1 MHDTISRR
9 RDADHPERFW
19 RRLLHRWFVEYN
31 PLYLFS
37 ASLVLGGIILIS
49 RGLAQGSGSGSEI
62 GVAAIAELYAVALIG
77 GAAFLTRIGHRRPA
91 VMLALLTVLYQYDLT
106 LHTETCKSLG
116 AAGVWAAGGW
126 LVLFVAKLHALAWAM
141 KIRLARSAVATLT
154 LGALG
159 LAVLPHWLH
168 GTDARSANAMVVLWL
183 VGGVSLYR
191 PGAVT
196 SLVELDAWGQT
207 VLRRAVTAAWLLSAL
222 LLALHVLFWSTQSR
236 LSIAALAAVAPLLG
250 VRWIRSEVRVWCV
263 VMATLLVVGLKLPG
277 AFSVTAFVAAV
288 ALVLRASRSTLEAF
302 THARRDRGRAVARP
316 SVPAMPYRVRGSE
329 TPMEVDAPAM
339 VSAGS
344 TEALAAARRR
354 LLIGAGAAL
363 YLSLWTFG
371 WSGGPWPAHVLGLD
385 LLATVAVVLATWKA
399 GARIAM
405 ALLAMSMAH
414 FVVQARLVPAPR
426 SLLEWGAIAVVLGFV
441 LLIASLVASWFLRAP
456 RVASGEPPE
465 QVPETT

>member
-329 TPMEVDAPAM
+329 TPGRPRPSPRRGGGCSSALERLSTSRSGPSDGRVVPGRHTSSGWTCSRPWPSCSRHGRPEPA
-339 VSAGS
+339 SRWRCSRCRWLISSCRRAS
-344 TEALAAARRR
+344 SPRRARC
-354 LLIGAGAAL
+354 
-363 YLSLWTFG
+363 S
-371 WSGGPWPAHVLGLD
+371 SGG
-385 LLATVAVVLATWKA
+385 
-399 GARIAM
+399 
-405 ALLAMSMAH
+405 
-414 FVVQARLVPAPR
+414 R
-426 SLLEWGAIAVVLGFV
+426 SPSCS
-441 LLIASLVASWFLRAP
+441 ASCS
-456 RVASGEPPE
+456 
-465 QVPETT
+465 

>member
-9 RDADHPERFW
+9 RDADPSERFW

-31 PLYLFS
+31 PLYLLS

-49 RGLAQGSGSGSEI
+49 RGLAQGSGAGSEI

-106 LHTETCKSLG
+106 LHTETCNSLG
-116 AAGVWAAGGW
+116 AAGVWAAGAW

-159 LAVLPHWLH
+159 LAVLPHWLQ

-207 VLRRAVTAAWLLSAL
+207 VLRRAVRAAWILSAV

-236 LSIAALAAVAPLLG
+236 LSL
-250 VRWIRSEVRVWCV
+250 
-263 VMATLLVVGLKLPG
+263 
-277 AFSVTAFVAAV
+277 
-288 ALVLRASRSTLEAF
+288 
-302 THARRDRGRAVARP
+302 
-316 SVPAMPYRVRGSE
+316 
-329 TPMEVDAPAM
+329 
-339 VSAGS
+339 
-344 TEALAAARRR
+344 AARR
-354 LLIGAGAAL
+354 
-363 YLSLWTFG
+363 
-371 WSGGPWPAHVLGLD
+371 V
-385 LLATVAVVLATWKA
+385 
-399 GARIAM
+399 
-405 ALLAMSMAH
+405 
-414 FVVQARLVPAPR
+414 
-426 SLLEWGAIAVVLGFV
+426 E
-441 LLIASLVASWFLRAP
+441 
-456 RVASGEPPE
+456 
-465 QVPETT
+465 